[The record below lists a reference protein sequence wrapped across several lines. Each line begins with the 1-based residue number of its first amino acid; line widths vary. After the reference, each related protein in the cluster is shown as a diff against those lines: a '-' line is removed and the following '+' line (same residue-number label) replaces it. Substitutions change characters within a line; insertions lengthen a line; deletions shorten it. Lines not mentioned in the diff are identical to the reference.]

1 MKKIF
6 FILLTILLLKN
17 LFADELI
24 NINFKDMKLV
34 DLVKITSKIINKNI
48 LLTQEIEGT
57 IDFIPNDKVSKE
69 ELLAILKYS
78 LDEKGYELVEENNI
92 LRVIKK
98 EESKNESII
107 IKLKNVDVNFA
118 KQKFREYFKTIGG

>member
-48 LLTQEIEGT
+48 
-57 IDFIPNDKVSKE
+57 F
-69 ELLAILKYS
+69 
-78 LDEKGYELVEENNI
+78 
-92 LRVIKK
+92 R
-98 EESKNESII
+98 
-107 IKLKNVDVNFA
+107 NF
-118 KQKFREYFKTIGG
+118 

>member
-107 IKLKNVDVNFA
+107 IKLKNIDVSFA
-118 KQKFREYFKTIGG
+118 KQSLENISKQ